1 MGWLLIWLC
10 RSLLVGIAIYLLSFL
25 MVSLVAFVTWDLQP
39 FVEYARKCNWLGFRI
54 IAVVS
59 VICGLLFS
67 SMEIFE

>member
-1 MGWLLIWLC
+1 MGWILMWLC
-10 RSLLVGIAIYLLSFL
+10 RSLLVGVSIYLLSFL
-25 MVSLVAFVTWDLQP
+25 MVSLVAFVALDLQP
-39 FVEYARKCNWLGFRI
+39 FVEYARECNWLAFRI

>member
-1 MGWLLIWLC
+1 MGWLLMLLC
-10 RSLLVGIAIYLLSFL
+10 RSLLVGIAIYFLSFL